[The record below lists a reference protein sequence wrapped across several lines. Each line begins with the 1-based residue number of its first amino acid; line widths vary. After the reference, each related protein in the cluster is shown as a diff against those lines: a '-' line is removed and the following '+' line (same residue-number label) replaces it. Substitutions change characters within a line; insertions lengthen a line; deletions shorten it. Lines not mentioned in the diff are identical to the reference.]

1 MPRPFGHG
9 PGGPW
14 GPGPGGPFGPVN
26 VGSNYFRPG
35 GPNRPALGGHVEVT
49 GQSFTDSLVS
59 KYFYLKRTF
68 SKSIERKG
76 IIGGIFLGARYLTS
90 GSLRYDSFVGKIA
103 TYDKQLSE
111 NRITENQCKER
122 KMMAARTYYR
132 YLRKIGYLNQEEYVE
147 KMNEYAKSINVN
159 YVNDSNQQ
167 TRGRSR

>member
-35 GPNRPALGGHVEVT
+35 GPNRPAPGGYVDITSANIVEST
-49 GQSFTDSLVS
+49 IA
-59 KYFYLKRTF
+59 KYYDVKSTF
-68 SKSIERKG
+68 KETIRKKG
-76 IIGGIFLGARYLTS
+76 IVGGVFLGARYLTS

-103 TYDKQLSE
+103 TYEKQFVE
-111 NRITENQCKER
+111 GRITSVQFNER
-122 KMMAARTYYR
+122 RMIAARTYYR